1 MKISDAVSNDV
12 AMTRSLFSIRK
23 TKSQILLIF
32 TNLKMMNDS
41 SKRHSKLLSPIF
53 IPNCLSKASVIRIFI
68 KGVNNNTF
76 ELKPMPKCDM
86 N

>member
-1 MKISDAVSNDV
+1 
-12 AMTRSLFSIRK
+12 
-23 TKSQILLIF
+23 
-32 TNLKMMNDS
+32 MNDS